1 MLVEDNVMSE
11 IEPRVMQSQ
20 DIRKFKIGRGFSL
33 GEISGAGLSVHEA
46 KRLSLRIDRRRK
58 TTHEFNIDAI
68 KSYIK
73 EKKRKLEEKK
83 AEETKKL
90 SLEEAEKRAISELT
104 KIEGLNKKLAQK
116 LFQNKIDSLEALSSA
131 KAKDLAK
138 KVGVSETR
146 AQLWIEDAQVLTGKI
161 KPEKPEEVK
170 EEAKEKAVEEIPEIE
185 SVDLTK
191 IKGLTNQEAKKLAE
205 IGILTLEDL
214 ALTEEEEIEEITQ
227 ITKIPQD
234 TIKDWIKEAKG
245 LIKKP
250 KETAK
255 PKKRA
260 KAKTKKKT

>member
-1 MLVEDNVMSE
+1 MSE
-11 IEPRVMQSQ
+11 IEPRVMHSQ
-20 DIRKFKIGRGFSL
+20 DSRKFRAGRGFSL

-46 KRLSLRIDRRRK
+46 RRLSLRIDRRRK

-68 KSYIK
+68 KTHIK
-73 EKKRKLEEKK
+73 EMKKKLEEKK

-90 SLEEAEKRAISELT
+90 PLEEAEKRAVSELT

-116 LFQNKIDSLEALSSA
+116 LFQNKIDSLEALSNA

-161 KPEKPEEVK
+161 KPEPKPEEVK
-170 EEAKEKAVEEIPEIE
+170 EAPKEKVVEELPEIE
-185 SVDLTK
+185 SADLTK
-191 IKGLTNQEAKKLAE
+191 IKGLTNQDAKKLAE

-234 TIKDWIKEAKG
+234 TIKAWIKEAKE
-245 LIKKP
+245 LTEKP

-260 KAKTKKKT
+260 KAKTKKKA